1 MDVDESPG
9 KPANRLTKRLL
20 QVDNERDEAS
30 RSSMRRSKR
39 MSKKASRS
47 MLASSMISGDGGNSY
62 IPLADQ
68 ITMGPLQ
75 KYRIYSKQNGLNFL
89 YPSLPYL

>member
-1 MDVDESPG
+1 
-9 KPANRLTKRLL
+9 
-20 QVDNERDEAS
+20 
-30 RSSMRRSKR
+30 

-47 MLASSMISGDGGNSY
+47 MLASSMISGDAGANY

-75 KYRIYSKQNGLNFL
+75 KYRIYGK
-89 YPSLPYL
+89 

>member
-1 MDVDESPG
+1 
-9 KPANRLTKRLL
+9 
-20 QVDNERDEAS
+20 
-30 RSSMRRSKR
+30 

-47 MLASSMISGDGGNSY
+47 MLASSMISGDAGSNY

-75 KYRIYSKQNGLNFL
+75 KYRIYSKHKWICFYTIIFL
-89 YPSLPYL
+89 DVFPWEFFVHLCLVIFMTLQICSMAETTGAYSRN